1 MSELSLRLPTSETVQ
16 SPTNMS
22 KLQPP
27 RIRCN
32 VCGKDVLQSNSVPAA
47 LIRPTVAE
55 SILKEHPEWNSDS
68 HICLPDLNRY
78 RSQYVQ
84 SVLETELGELSSLE
98 QEVVESLREHELLAA
113 NANEQFDSHI
123 TFGEK
128 IADRVASFGGS
139 WTFIILFGVVL
150 VSWLVINTRWILLN
164 PFDPF
169 PYIFLNLV
177 LSCLAAIQAP
187 VIMMSQNRQG
197 AKDRLQSEQDYKVNL
212 KAELEIRHLHSKLD
226 LMMTHQWHRLLDIQ
240 QVQTD
245 LLQELA
251 GQTSEAQ
258 VRQRDSR
265 ESES

>member
-1 MSELSLRLPTSETVQ
+1 MTKSADH
-16 SPTNMS
+16 
-22 KLQPP
+22 K
-27 RIRCN
+27 IHCD
-32 VCGKDVLQSNSVPAA
+32 VCGNDVPLSKSVPAD
-47 LIRPTVAE
+47 LIRPTVVE
-55 SILKEHPEWNSDS
+55 SILKDHPGWASNS
-68 HICLPDLNRY
+68 HICLADLNRY

-84 SVLETELGELSSLE
+84 NVLETERGELSSLE

-113 NANEQFDSHI
+113 NANKEFDSNI

-128 IADRVASFGGS
+128 VADHVASFGGS

-150 VSWLVINTRWILLN
+150 MTWLVVNTRWILSN

-197 AKDRLQSEQDYKVNL
+197 AKDRLQSEHDYKVNL

-226 LMMTHQWHRLLDIQ
+226 LMMTHQWHRLLEIQ

-245 LLQELA
+245 LLEELA
-251 GQTSEAQ
+251 GQRSASQTQQPDEN
-258 VRQRDSR
+258 
-265 ESES
+265 E